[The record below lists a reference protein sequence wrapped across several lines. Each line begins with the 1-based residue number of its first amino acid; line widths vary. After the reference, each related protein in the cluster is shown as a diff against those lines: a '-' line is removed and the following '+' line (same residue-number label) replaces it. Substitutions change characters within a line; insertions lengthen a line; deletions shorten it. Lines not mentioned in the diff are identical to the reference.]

1 VGTFSEGVPVVPI
14 LDLSTGTVSLPSG
27 AGVTTARGYYT
38 RGTITSWNLTMQ
50 KLLPHAMSVTV
61 GYVANRQIG
70 ITRTQNLNY
79 GTIGGGQASQAFNQN
94 GLADGLKTTS
104 AMNVFVNDGH
114 VTYDSLQA
122 SLTRRMSN
130 GLQFTSAYTYA
141 RSYNWQAGGISIPEY
156 QYLNKAVQGGG
167 GRNSSSTP
175 HKVDLSAIYE
185 LPFGAGK
192 RFVNSGG
199 FLTRLLGRWQ
209 VSSSMT
215 AYTGFPFTVT
225 SNGTSLNAPG
235 NSQTADQVKDT
246 VEIYGAGKPG
256 PQTAYFDVLA
266 FKPVTAVRFGTAK
279 FNSLRG
285 PGVFNLDLSV
295 VKSLTMGKS
304 FNAQLK
310 IEGFNITNTP
320 HFGQPGS
327 NVSNLVLN
335 TDGTIRDLG
344 GFGTINDTLNVGREF
359 SERYVR
365 VGIRMAF

>member
-1 VGTFSEGVPVVPI
+1 
-14 LDLSTGTVSLPSG
+14 
-27 AGVTTARGYYT
+27 
-38 RGTITSWNLTMQ
+38 
-50 KLLPHAMSVTV
+50 V

-79 GTIGGGQASQAFNQN
+79 GTIGGGQASQAFNQP
-94 GLADGLKTTS
+94 GLADGLRTTS
-104 AMNVFVNDGH
+104 AMNVFVNDGR
-114 VTYDSLQA
+114 VTYNSLQA
-122 SLTRRMSN
+122 SLTRRMTN

-141 RSYNWQAGGISIPEY
+141 RSMDWQVGGISIPEY

-175 HKVDLSAIYE
+175 HKVDVSAIYE
-185 LPFGAGK
+185 LPFGVGK
-192 RFVNSGG
+192 PFLSSGG

-209 VSSSMT
+209 LSSSLM

-225 SNGTSLNAPG
+225 SSGTSLNAPG
-235 NSQTADQVKDT
+235 NSQTADQVKPT
-246 VEIYGAGKPG
+246 VQVFGAGAPG

-266 FKPVTAVRFGTAK
+266 FKPVTEVRFGTATY
-279 FNSLRG
+279 NSLRA
-285 PGVFNLDLSV
+285 PGVFNIDMSL
-295 VKSLTMGKS
+295 VKSLAVGKS

-320 HFGQPGS
+320 HFGTPGS

-335 TDGTIRDLG
+335 ADGTVKDLG
-344 GFGTINDTLNVGREF
+344 GFGVISDTLNVGREF